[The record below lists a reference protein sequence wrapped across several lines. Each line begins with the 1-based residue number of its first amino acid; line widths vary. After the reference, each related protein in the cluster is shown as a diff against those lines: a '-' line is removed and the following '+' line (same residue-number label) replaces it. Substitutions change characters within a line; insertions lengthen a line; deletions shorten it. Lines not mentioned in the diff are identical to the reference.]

1 MEQTKTTRKR
11 SKLNQKETAQIKE
24 LFKPG
29 FIIEKIDREDYKMLK
44 VVVDG
49 FEALGYK
56 GQSQLVIK
64 KTETDYPTELSYD
77 MGTFTLEEVK
87 EGKPKIKEEVY
98 ISRWNEIT
106 WEKFI
111 K

>member
-1 MEQTKTTRKR
+1 MERKTTRKR
-11 SKLNQKETAQIKE
+11 SKLNQKETAQIEE

-29 FIIEKIDREDYKMLK
+29 FIIEKRDQEDYKMLK

-56 GQSQLVIK
+56 GVSQLVIK
-64 KTETDYPTELSYD
+64 TTETYYPSELSYH
-77 MGTFTLEEVK
+77 MGYFTKEELS